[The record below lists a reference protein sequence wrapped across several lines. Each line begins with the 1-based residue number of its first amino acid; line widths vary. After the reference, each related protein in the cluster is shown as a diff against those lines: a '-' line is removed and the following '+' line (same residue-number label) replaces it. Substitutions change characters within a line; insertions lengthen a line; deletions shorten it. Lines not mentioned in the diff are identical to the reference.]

1 MAFKNPPRS
10 ITWPPGARTNEARIV
25 VGADLPDEMQDDI
38 VAAVLFYVVD
48 PVSNLEQGY
57 FFIANSNTNVEFNQ
71 PSLIYGQVQYP
82 TPGDPSSATS
92 ADVKGNKFSIMH
104 DNLVPL
110 DRFFNIHISDIGGFF
125 LQDGAR
131 FGSIDSTFGTSDVDV
146 FEITQDLVGGIAR
159 LSPDAFFSA
168 PATSRGIFLA
178 AVMTVLSGGV
188 INVDSGGSITGDAGS
203 TLDWNG
209 SATFNDV
216 TTDSVTA
223 AGDTLTGS
231 QNGVNDAATTSG
243 NNDTTSATYVD
254 LAGTGSVTSFSFTKR
269 YAATRIKITMMC
281 SGFAVT
287 STSGVE
293 IGVRINGVDYKVAH
307 GSYVLNE
314 RQPVMGVEYI
324 SGVAAGTYTVQGRWL
339 RQSGTGTLR
348 RDTNDWLTIVAEE
361 VD

>member
-25 VGADLPDEMQDDI
+25 VGADLPDELQDDI

-92 ADVKGNKFSIMH
+92 ADVKGNKYSIMH

-110 DRFFNIHISDIGGFF
+110 DRFFNVHISDIGGFF

-159 LSPDAFFSA
+159 LSPDAFLSFPS
-168 PATSRGIFLA
+168 TSRGLFLA
-178 AVMTVLSGGV
+178 NTMSVIQSGL
-188 INVDSGGSITGDAGS
+188 ITGDE
-203 TLDWNG
+203 TTTFDWDG
-209 SATFNDV
+209 VFMPSATKFKTSEPTNNTAVLANDAQLFFDFPSIGEYMVEGVIYFSTPVGANFKYTFVTDDPSNDAFRWISSAAAPTQQMFFNTEV
-216 TTDSVTA
+216 QNVARTNSFQGFTVHGRYKNLVNPGGINLQWA
-223 AGDTLTGS
+223 QQTLTAGNTQVLGGS
-231 QNGVNDAATTSG
+231 RL
-243 NNDTTSATYVD
+243 TY
-254 LAGTGSVTSFSFTKR
+254 
-269 YAATRIKITMMC
+269 
-281 SGFAVT
+281 
-287 STSGVE
+287 
-293 IGVRINGVDYKVAH
+293 
-307 GSYVLNE
+307 
-314 RQPVMGVEYI
+314 
-324 SGVAAGTYTVQGRWL
+324 
-339 RQSGTGTLR
+339 R
-348 RDTNDWLTIVAEE
+348 RVS
-361 VD
+361 